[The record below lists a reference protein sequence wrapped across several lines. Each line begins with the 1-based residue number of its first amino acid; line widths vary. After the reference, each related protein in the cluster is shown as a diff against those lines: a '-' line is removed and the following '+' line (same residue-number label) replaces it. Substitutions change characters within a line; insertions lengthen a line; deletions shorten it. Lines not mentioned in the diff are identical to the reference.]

1 MGLFGNKPLKGK
13 VAIVTGGT
21 KGIGLAIADKLKS
34 LGANVVV
41 CARNPGKRERHICV
55 PVDVSNSND
64 VKNLVDYTIKKFK
77 KIDILVNNAGI
88 YPSVEFKDMTEQQWD
103 EVIKINLKG
112 VFNCTKA
119 VLPYMTQRKYG
130 KIINIASIAGYS
142 EGFEGLVHYCTTKA
156 GIVGFTRALAVELS
170 PLNIN
175 VNAIAPGLIVT
186 PGVQAFMDQ
195 EGINE
200 FVKGV
205 PIGRAG
211 MPTDIAEAAA
221 YLASDAS
228 SYVVGQTIIVDGG
241 VTIK

>member
-21 KGIGLAIADKLKS
+21 KGIGAAIADKLAS
-34 LGANVVV
+34 LGARVVV
-41 CARNPGKRERHICV
+41 CARGKAKSKHICM
-55 PVDVSNSND
+55 PVDVSNAND
-64 VKNLVDYTIKKFK
+64 VKNLVEYTVKKFK

-103 EVIKINLKG
+103 EVINVNLKG
-112 VFNCTKA
+112 IFNCAKA

-130 KIINIASIAGYS
+130 KIINIASIAGYC
-142 EGFEGLVHYCTTKA
+142 EGYEGLVHYCTTKA
-156 GIVGFTRALAVELS
+156 GVAGFTKALAVELS

-186 PGVQAFMDQ
+186 PGVQAFMNED
-195 EGINE
+195 GINE

-211 MPTDIAEAAA
+211 MPMDIAEAAA
-221 YLASDAS
+221 YLASDAA
-228 SYVVGQTIIVDGG
+228 SYVVGQTIVVDGG